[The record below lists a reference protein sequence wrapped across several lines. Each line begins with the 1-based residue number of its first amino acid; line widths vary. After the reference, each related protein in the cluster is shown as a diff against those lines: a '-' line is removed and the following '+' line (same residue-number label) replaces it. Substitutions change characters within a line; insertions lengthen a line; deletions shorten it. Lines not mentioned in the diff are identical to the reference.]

1 MPLADEPSID
11 MKETCA
17 SGRPLEDKPSIDMK
31 ETCASGG

>member
-17 SGRPLEDKPSIDMK
+17 SGGEPSIDMK
-31 ETCASGG
+31 ETCTSG